1 MKGRPCDVRVFWL
14 SNSDICPTSITVA
27 QPFRIFTGLPAY
39 IASYLRTVAPRSTPC
54 QSLSS
59 KNIVRC
65 HNDAVTAP
73 ATRLTLVSHAR
84 TDAMRSGRFPADEPL
99 DEAGVRALAEV
110 TDFPRADRVVSGP
123 ELRSRSTAEI
133 FGTDVAIEPALA
145 DVAYGR
151 WSGLEMTDLP
161 DADAMAWLG
170 DPAFTPPGGESLDAL
185 FARVEAWLDE
195 VGSTPGRTLAVTAPA
210 VIRAAVVLVLAAP
223 VSSFWRVDV
232 APLTRTSIH
241 RRGSLWTMD
250 SVAQK
255 SL

>member
-1 MKGRPCDVRVFWL
+1 M
-14 SNSDICPTSITVA
+14 TE
-27 QPFRIFTGLPAY
+27 
-39 IASYLRTVAPRSTPC
+39 
-54 QSLSS
+54 
-59 KNIVRC
+59 
-65 HNDAVTAP
+65 P
-73 ATRLTLVSHAR
+73 ATRLMLVSHAR

-99 DEAGVRALAEV
+99 DEAGVRALTEV

-133 FGTDVAIEPALA
+133 FGTDVAVEPALA

-151 WSGLEMTDLP
+151 WAGLEMTDLP

-170 DPAFTPPGGESLDAL
+170 DPAFTPPGGESLEAL
-185 FARVEAWLDE
+185 FARVRTWLDE
-195 VGSTPGRTLAVTAPA
+195 VGSTPGRTLAVTAPS

-223 VSSFWRVDV
+223 VGSFWRVDV

-241 RRGSLWTMD
+241 RRGSLWTID

-255 SL
+255 SF

>member
-1 MKGRPCDVRVFWL
+1 M
-14 SNSDICPTSITVA
+14 
-27 QPFRIFTGLPAY
+27 
-39 IASYLRTVAPRSTPC
+39 
-54 QSLSS
+54 
-59 KNIVRC
+59 
-65 HNDAVTAP
+65 
-73 ATRLTLVSHAR
+73 LVSHAR
-84 TDAMRSGRFPADEPL
+84 TAAMRTGRFPGDEPL
-99 DEAGVRALAEV
+99 DDAGLRDLAAV
-110 TDFPRADRVVSGP
+110 ADIPRVDRVLSGP
-123 ELRSRSTAEI
+123 EVRSISTARI
-133 FGTDVAIEPALA
+133 FGSDISVEPALA
-145 DVAYGR
+145 DIDYGK

-170 DPAFTPPGGESLDAL
+170 DPAFAPPGGESLDAL
-185 FARVEAWLDE
+185 FARVRTWLDE